1 MSRPLPASINAMHTK
16 CPFAGCQD
24 NNFPIS
30 IPPSFSLRPPYSQDH
45 EGPIQPSSSLKD
57 RQPPVFLKRCV
68 SPAGAQISIQARW
81 KETRHSSSQRG
92 NISKKE
98 RGRLL
103 GRLDSENA
111 RDRPDLLQFS
121 INKNW
126 QCFFDSPLSKCLPS
140 SEIRCYVRDCEAR
153 LPLRMMD
160 GCVGSWTMNRLLIS
174 GEQLSVIFCLS

>member
-1 MSRPLPASINAMHTK
+1 MQCTLSVPLSVARTITFQYLFLHL
-16 CPFAGCQD
+16 
-24 NNFPIS
+24 FPYDRHIAR
-30 IPPSFSLRPPYSQDH
+30 IMRD
-45 EGPIQPSSSLKD
+45 PIQPSSSLKD

-68 SPAGAQISIQARW
+68 FSPGAISIQARW
-81 KETRHSSSQRG
+81 KETWHSSSQRG

-98 RGRLL
+98 RGRIL

>member
-1 MSRPLPASINAMHTK
+1 MQCTLSVPLSVARTITFQYLFLHLFPYDRHIARIMRELVERPTTA
-16 CPFAGCQD
+16 C
-24 NNFPIS
+24 FPQKMC
-30 IPPSFSLRPPYSQDH
+30 FSP
-45 EGPIQPSSSLKD
+45 
-57 RQPPVFLKRCV
+57 
-68 SPAGAQISIQARW
+68 GAISIQARW
-81 KETRHSSSQRG
+81 KETWHSSSQRG

-98 RGRLL
+98 RGRIL
-103 GRLDSENA
+103 GRLDSENP

>member
-16 CPFAGCQD
+16 CPFVGCQD

-45 EGPIQPSSSLKD
+45 EGPHPTQQLVERPTTACFPQTMCFFPWCDLNSGE
-57 RQPPVFLKRCV
+57 VE
-68 SPAGAQISIQARW
+68 GNW
-81 KETRHSSSQRG
+81 HSSSQRG

>member
-16 CPFAGCQD
+16 CPFVGCQD

-30 IPPSFSLRPPYSQDH
+30 IPPSFSLRPPYSQDQ
-45 EGPIQPSSSLKD
+45 EGPHPTQQLVERPTAACFPQKMC
-57 RQPPVFLKRCV
+57 F
-68 SPAGAQISIQARW
+68 SPGEISIQARW
-81 KETRHSSSQRG
+81 KETWHSSSQRG